1 MIRLRHGSVIAAL
14 PLLAWAATASGEC
27 AWVLWKGQSQSDG
40 NWIRLDVFDARPA
53 CLKVIDRYQK
63 VGGQL
68 THRMSETHLA
78 VTVPGTAVTEYICLP
93 DTLNPREPMAK

>member
-1 MIRLRHGSVIAAL
+1 MQHATVLLAL
-14 PLLAWAATASGEC
+14 FLFAWAATASAEC

-53 CLKVIDRYQK
+53 CLRVLDRYQG
-63 VGGQL
+63 VGAQL

-93 DTLNPREPMAK
+93 DALNPREPMAK